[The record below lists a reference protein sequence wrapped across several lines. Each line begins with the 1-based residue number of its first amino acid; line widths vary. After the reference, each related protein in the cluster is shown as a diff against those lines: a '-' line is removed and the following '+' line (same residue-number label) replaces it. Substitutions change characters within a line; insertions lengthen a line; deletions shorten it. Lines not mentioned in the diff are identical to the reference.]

1 MEGRGGDVTAD
12 SIPTYYGGIVYRSK
26 TEAKTARFLDE
37 LEIKFEYEEQGY
49 RSSET
54 NYLPDF
60 KARGALGLLYLEV
73 KGRLEDDPVGVR
85 RWRLFAAKRPQP
97 SRAALLIG
105 SPRLEI
111 ATIVIGGDEEAEEP
125 VQGPWETDDFT
136 WRPCPS
142 GLHFDLAYPGKFRS
156 KFAEDGCEQLHG
168 GDGMDRLA
176 DAVTAAHAE
185 KYRWP
190 PRGTA
195 A

>member
-1 MEGRGGDVTAD
+1 MTAD

-60 KARGALGLLYLEV
+60 KVRAALGLLYLEV
-73 KGRLEDDPVGVR
+73 KGRLEDDAYGVH

-105 SPRLEI
+105 SPQLKI
-111 ATIVIGGDEEAEEP
+111 ATIVIGGDEAAERP
-125 VQGPWETDDFT
+125 SDGPWEADEFT

-142 GLHFDLAYPGKFRS
+142 GLHFDIVWPGKFES
-156 KFAEDGCEQLHG
+156 KWAEDGCEQLIG
-168 GDGMDRLA
+168 GNGMARLA
-176 DAVTAAHAE
+176 GAVTAAHAE
-185 KYRWP
+185 QYRWP